1 MRVRIAALVLL
12 AACSSVR
19 NDVHPVA
26 GAALAAKPSGCPIE
40 ILLAKPEKAHR
51 VVADIDAYVRRNKI
65 TGGLRG
71 ELDEAVPELKRQGCA
86 AGADAVVVLNQTV
99 SQNGEFKL
107 LYVKAAAIQYT
118 K

>member
-1 MRVRIAALVLL
+1 MRRAAAALLL
-12 AACSSVR
+12 AAACSSVT
-19 NDVHPVA
+19 NEVHPV
-26 GAALAAKPSGCPIE
+26 GAALAPRPPGCPIE
-40 ILLAKPEKAHR
+40 VLLAKPERAHR

-71 ELDEAVPELKRQGCA
+71 QLDEALPELERQGCA

-99 SQNGEFKL
+99 SNNGEFKL
-107 LYVKAAAIQYT
+107 LYVKASAIQYT